1 MLSIQIH
8 TKSLKIGYSTSKCP
22 YLPAIRNG
30 VVPYVRLIDATRLLD
45 TLCS

>member
-1 MLSIQIH
+1 MLRVQID
-8 TKSLKIGYSTSKCP
+8 TKTSKCP